1 MKIRAERAIRGRA
14 VASASALGFAR
25 TRTHQCVKTFAD
37 CAKLREWDRGGSRDE
52 RAAWGGQSGRWR
64 EPAASKRPGGKD
76 EGKNPASATRARAY
90 LNASNALMSAGEEM
104 SAGTPPP
111 RGAIAPAGREV
122 APNRAPSL
130 CNRRVG
136 LDSLTQR
143 QAAQAAAIEIET
155 RRRSGGESPR
165 RFRMA
170 SSPRRITKA
179 EIGRAATKK
188 RKCPASHT
196 PKHLFRARPASAMAS
211 AFFPGATATRLPRQM
226 RGDGVRWTRS
236 GARSRA
242 PRTSPGAN
250 VRACHLC
257 VGRGASSLLPRRRR
271 ACSDRP
277 APFASSSRGDDAR
290 TEEADGKKTH
300 DAAFEDAE
308 EPLATRVALA
318 LIRFYRTQISPLTPP
333 SCRFV
338 PTCSQYAMTAF
349 RRFGPAKG
357 FALTAWRILRCNP
370 WGGVGYDPPR
380 WPPVGIASVAGDLDE
395 E

>member
-1 MKIRAERAIRGRA
+1 MR
-14 VASASALGFAR
+14 
-25 TRTHQCVKTFAD
+25 
-37 CAKLREWDRGGSRDE
+37 
-52 RAAWGGQSGRWR
+52 
-64 EPAASKRPGGKD
+64 
-76 EGKNPASATRARAY
+76 GKNPASATGARAY

-130 CNRRVG
+130 WSRRVG
-136 LDSLTQR
+136 TRQSELNGRQRRQPRSRFSDPKTQR
-143 QAAQAAAIEIET
+143 RRVTETISYGEQSETNHESIFSSASGDEKAQA
-155 RRRSGGESPR
+155 SQLL
-165 RFRMA
+165 
-170 SSPRRITKA
+170 ITPPN
-179 EIGRAATKK
+179 ICRA
-188 RKCPASHT
+188 P
-196 PKHLFRARPASAMAS
+196 PASAMATVSARGAAS
-211 AFFPGATATRLPRQM
+211 AFFPGSTATRLPRQM
-226 RGDGVRWTRS
+226 RGHGVRWTRS

-257 VGRGASSLLPRRRR
+257 VGRGASSLLPRRSLR
-271 ACSDRP
+271 ACPDRP
-277 APFASSSRGDDAR
+277 APFKSASSRGDDAR
-290 TEEADGKKTH
+290 TEEADGKKINH
-300 DAAFEDAE
+300 EEPLEDAE
-308 EPLATRVALA
+308 EPLATRVALG

-349 RRFGPAKG
+349 RTFGPAKG
-357 FALTAWRILRCNP
+357 FVLTAWRILRCNP

-380 WPPVGIASVAGDLDE
+380 WPPVGIANVAGDLDE